1 MALNFIETKNSQ
13 KFTRREILIGFVA
26 ILAIAINFIFPVKA
40 IGESFWTT
48 LFIFLVF
55 PLLAVKYILKEPL
68 ASFGLSTGNKKMG
81 IILSV
86 ITVLIFVLLNYYLV
100 SQPRFQHQLT
110 ISPDFINNFWSFLL
124 FTLVISSSI
133 HFFWEFFFR
142 GFIGLGLEK
151 KFGIYAIPL
160 QAALQSIAFFKNSW
174 LLLALIFFSA
184 LAAGVI
190 ARQSRSVLYSFLSMW
205 LIALSLDIMIIR
217 IVRLGIN

>member
-1 MALNFIETKNSQ
+1 MALNLIEAKNS
-13 KFTRREILIGFVA
+13 KKLGRREFLIGFVA
-26 ILAIAINFIFPVKA
+26 LLAIAINFVFPVKA
-40 IGESFWTT
+40 IGESFWAT
-48 LFIFLVF
+48 LFLFLVF

-68 ASFGLSTGNKKMG
+68 SSFGISTGNKKKG

-86 ITVLIFVLLNYYLV
+86 ITVVIFVLLNYYLV

-110 ISPDFINNFWSFLL
+110 ISSDFINNFWSFLL

-142 GFIGLGLEK
+142 GFLQLGLEK
-151 KFGIYAIPL
+151 KLGIYAIPAQAIL
-160 QAALQSIAFFKNSW
+160 QTAAYFRNSW
-174 LLLALIFFSA
+174 LLLTLIFFSA

-190 ARQSRSVLYSFLSMW
+190 TRQSRSILYSFLSMW

-217 IVRLGIN
+217 IVHSAIK